1 MLNSYV
7 SLKLAFLVLLYLI
20 LFTMDISDVKLSVT
34 GITYFVRPTF
44 PVLIVVPKVKPV
56 GRIVEE
62 QFAEIETVYQ
72 TNRDL
77 L

>member
-1 MLNSYV
+1 
-7 SLKLAFLVLLYLI
+7 
-20 LFTMDISDVKLSVT
+20 MDISDVKLSVT

-62 QFAEIETVYQ
+62 QFAETEPVYQ

>member
-7 SLKLAFLVLLYLI
+7 SLKLAFLVLLYVF

-34 GITYFVRPTF
+34 GITYFVRPTL